1 MGKPIELNTP
11 KSSQKRA
18 TDAQAVKVAC
28 YSCQYQKQPQGDRMN
43 AFDIDAA
50 KKICKTTT
58 ANAIT
63 RNSFISKTA
72 TEKRA
77 HLPTTLSELEKQAKA
92 INGGDLSD
100 IETMLISQ
108 SNTLDS
114 VFTSLALK
122 ASHNLDDSR
131 YFKAGEMYLKMAL
144 KAQSQC
150 RATLQTLAEM
160 KQPRQITITQ
170 QANIAGQQIVNNAG
184 AQEKPNPK
192 NELLGVVNHEQIE
205 GEWMDTRAP
214 RKAGG
219 TNQVVEAVGTVNRS
233 ANARG

>member
-1 MGKPIELNTP
+1 MSENINVYPDKGEADK
-11 KSSQKRA
+11 QA
-18 TDAQAVKVAC
+18 T
-28 YSCQYQKQPQGDRMN
+28 
-43 AFDIDAA
+43 A
-50 KKICKTTT
+50 KKFCRTTT
-58 ANAIT
+58 MNGIAHD
-63 RNSFISKTA
+63 SFLSKTVGSN
-72 TEKRA
+72 RID
-77 HLPTTLSELEKQAKA
+77 LSTVVAEFERHSKA
-92 INGGDLSD
+92 IKEGDLSG

-122 ASHNLDDSR
+122 ASHNLDDSK

-184 AQEKPNPK
+184 AQEKTIPK
-192 NELLGVVNHEQIE
+192 NELLGVVNHEQLEIE
-205 GEWMDTRAP
+205 RLDTGTP

-219 TNQVVEAVGTVNRS
+219 TNQVVETVGEINRS

>member
-1 MGKPIELNTP
+1 MSDETIIVERKAGESEKE
-11 KSSQKRA
+11 A
-18 TDAQAVKVAC
+18 TARK
-28 YSCQYQKQPQGDRMN
+28 
-43 AFDIDAA
+43 F
-50 KKICKTTT
+50 CKTTT

-77 HLPTTLSELEKQAKA
+77 HLPTTLSELERQAKA
-92 INGGDLSD
+92 INGGDLSE

-122 ASHNLDDSR
+122 ASHNLDDSK

-184 AQEKPNPK
+184 AQEKTIPK
-192 NELLGVVNHEQIE
+192 NELLGVVNHERLEIE
-205 GEWMDTRAP
+205 RMDTGTP

-219 TNQVVEAVGTVNRS
+219 TNQVMETVGTVNRG
-233 ANARG
+233 ANATG

>member
-1 MGKPIELNTP
+1 MSENINVYPDKGETDK
-11 KSSQKRA
+11 QA
-18 TDAQAVKVAC
+18 TT
-28 YSCQYQKQPQGDRMN
+28 
-43 AFDIDAA
+43 
-50 KKICKTTT
+50 KKFCRTTT
-58 ANAIT
+58 INGIT
-63 RNSFISKTA
+63 HDSFLSKTVG
-72 TEKRA
+72 RDRVN
-77 HLPTTLSELEKQAKA
+77 LSTVVAELERHSKA
-92 INGGDLSD
+92 INEGDLSG

-114 VFTSLALK
+114 VFTSLALR
-122 ASHNLDDSR
+122 ASRNLDDSK

-184 AQEKPNPK
+184 AQEKTIPK
-192 NELLGVVNHEQIE
+192 NELLGVVNHEWLEIE
-205 GEWMDTRAP
+205 RMDTGTP

-219 TNQVVEAVGTVNRS
+219 TNQVMETVGKINRS
-233 ANARG
+233 ENARG